1 MNIRPITLALGAA
14 AGGLLA
20 AAYLPIAI
28 ANADSGGAVVDV
40 TSDAMRGPTPDVFG
54 FSPDSPETVLTVSGL
69 PPLFQQVEGYNT
81 FDYFTT
87 PTGDTSPVDVGS
99 FDADVSTLS
108 LPDGFTN
115 TEYLV
120 TGGQTSYEIGPNVTT
135 EAGNLPTTG
144 SVYDIANFGDGFS
157 NDYSDVLPEPARQFA
172 TDALSGTG
180 TAETG
185 TITDTFVTPFG
196 SFDLTPLVDSFSTF
210 VNPADN
216 FLTTVDPSL
225 VDAGDLGSILGSF
238 GDVLQM
244 F

>member
-1 MNIRPITLALGAA
+1 MNTRRITLALGAA

-20 AAYLPIAI
+20 AAFLPMAI
-28 ANADSGGAVVDV
+28 ANADSGGGAVVDV
-40 TSDAMRGPTPDVFG
+40 TSDAMRGPIPDVFG

-69 PPLFQQVEGYNT
+69 PPLFQQVEGYQT
-81 FDYFTT
+81 FDYFT
-87 PTGDTSPVDVGS
+87 PTGDDLGS
-99 FDADVSTLS
+99 FNADVSTLTT
-108 LPDGFTN
+108 PGFEN

-120 TGGQTSYEIGPNVTT
+120 TGDAGEASKALESAAFPTDGFPT
-135 EAGNLPTTG
+135 EG

>member
-1 MNIRPITLALGAA
+1 MHTRRITLGLGAA

-20 AAYLPIAI
+20 AAFLPMAI
-28 ANADSGGAVVDV
+28 ANADSGGAAVVDV

-69 PPLFQQVEGYNT
+69 PPLFQQVEGYQT
-81 FDYFTT
+81 FDYFT
-87 PTGDTSPVDVGS
+87 PTGDDLGS
-99 FDADVSTLS
+99 FNADVSTLTT
-108 LPDGFTN
+108 PGFEN

-120 TGGQTSYEIGPNVTT
+120 TGDAG
-135 EAGNLPTTG
+135 EASKALESVGFPTDGLPTEG

-216 FLTTVDPSL
+216 FLTTVDPTSI
-225 VDAGDLGSILGSF
+225 GDLGSILGSF
-238 GDVLQM
+238 GDVFTNVLS
-244 F
+244 